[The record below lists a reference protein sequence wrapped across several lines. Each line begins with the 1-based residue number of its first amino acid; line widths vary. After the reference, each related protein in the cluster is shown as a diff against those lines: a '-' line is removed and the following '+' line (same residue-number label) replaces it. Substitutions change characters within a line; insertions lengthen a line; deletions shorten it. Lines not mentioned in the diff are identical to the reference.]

1 MRILLVDD
9 EPGVVRALTRLFKGL
24 GHEVA
29 SASCGPA
36 AVALLDHF
44 EPDAV
49 VSDYRMPGMTG
60 AELLA
65 VVARRYPAARRV
77 LLSGFADARGPF
89 DATFV
94 SKPYDRDQ
102 LVAACL

>member
-9 EPGVVRALTRLFKGL
+9 ELGVLRALTRLFKGL

-29 SASCGPA
+29 SAVDGA
-36 AVALLDHF
+36 AALALLDDF

-49 VSDYRMPGMTG
+49 ISDYRMPGMNG

-65 VVARRYPAARRV
+65 VVARRYPGARRV
-77 LLSGFADARGPF
+77 LLSGYTDARGPF

-102 LVAACL
+102 LVAACQ